1 MASYDERKTIFET
14 IKVLAKPEQEEI
26 FRIIR
31 KLKVTYSENSNGVFF
46 DLASISDESFEQIKE
61 YIQFCLTNRKE
72 HEDRLKELDIIRH
85 TQYVPS

>member
-85 TQYVPS
+85 TQYTSN

>member
-1 MASYDERKTIFET
+1 MASYDERKKIFET

-46 DLASISDESFEQIKE
+46 DLASISDESFEQIQE

-72 HEDRLKELDIIRH
+72 HEDRLKELDMIRH
-85 TQYVPS
+85 TQYTSH

>member
-46 DLASISDESFEQIKE
+46 DLASISDESFEQIRE

-85 TQYVPS
+85 TQYTSS

>member
-1 MASYDERKTIFET
+1 MASYDERKKIFET

-46 DLASISDESFEQIKE
+46 DLASISDESFEQIRE

-72 HEDRLKELDIIRH
+72 HEDRLKELDMIRH
-85 TQYVPS
+85 TQYTSH

>member
-85 TQYVPS
+85 TQYTSS

>member
-1 MASYDERKTIFET
+1 
-14 IKVLAKPEQEEI
+14 
-26 FRIIR
+26 
-31 KLKVTYSENSNGVFF
+31 VFF
-46 DLASISDESFEQIKE
+46 DLASTSDDSFEQIRE

>member
-85 TQYVPS
+85 TQYTST